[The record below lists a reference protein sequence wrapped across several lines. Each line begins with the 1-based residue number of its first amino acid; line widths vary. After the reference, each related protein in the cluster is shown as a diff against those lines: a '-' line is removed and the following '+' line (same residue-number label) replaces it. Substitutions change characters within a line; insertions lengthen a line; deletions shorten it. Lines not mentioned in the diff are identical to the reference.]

1 MQLPHLVLNPTPV
14 LKWDFPT
21 KSDITSSKSIP
32 LILKGMSPSPYL
44 SHQSRYIR
52 RSQKPNKS
60 ILPDREFWQMHERSQ
75 QLHCHI
81 YLQLL
86 LWRFLI
92 WYRNSKSA
100 TAVPNLWP
108 SPFWRGSTAFYR
120 TSHSFEHGTLSL
132 LLLDH
137 IQCTRPDLQ
146 VIGHLKDETQ
156 RIDWSRGCTE
166 RRLY

>member
-60 ILPDREFWQMHERSQ
+60 ILPDHEFWQMHERSQ

-92 WYRNSKSA
+92 WYRNSKST

-146 VIGHLKDETQ
+146 VIGHL
-156 RIDWSRGCTE
+156 
-166 RRLY
+166 